1 MIEAALGAVRAGRSH
16 PNFFSA
22 RYQRLAASRGPKR
35 AAMAVAHSML
45 IAIYRMLTDGAHF
58 HDLGPHFHD
67 KQRRERVVRRSVQ
80 RLQELGYRVTIEE
93 IPTWPAEN

>member
-22 RYQRLAASRGPKR
+22 RYRRLAARRGSKR

-45 IAIYRMLTDGAHF
+45 LAIYRMLSDGAHF

-67 KQRRERVVRRSVQ
+67 EQRRERVVRRSVQ
-80 RLQELGYRVTIEE
+80 RLQELGYRVTIE
-93 IPTWPAEN
+93 AA